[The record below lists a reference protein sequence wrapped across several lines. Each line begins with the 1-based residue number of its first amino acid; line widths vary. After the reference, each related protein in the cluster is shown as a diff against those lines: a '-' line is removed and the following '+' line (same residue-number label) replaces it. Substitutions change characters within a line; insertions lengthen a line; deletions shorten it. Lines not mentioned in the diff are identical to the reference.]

1 MMREADF
8 AALLHLV
15 ERLSLEQRTALG
27 RALAAASGE
36 SEAVR
41 LLEEAFLA
49 APRCPH
55 CAATAV
61 QRWGY
66 ASGLRRYRCT
76 ACRKTFNALTGTSLA
91 RLRKKE
97 CWLRYGEAL
106 AAGMTLVRAAAHCGV
121 HMTTS
126 FRWRH
131 RFLKAPEAARE
142 ARAGRGRGRRDLFL
156 GRQSWLAE
164 ELFEPA
170 EVGGGIAAELRPQH
184 PGVPTAL
191 EARAHLAPAL
201 AIDTGQIA
209 GVPAAQPGD
218 ETGGEPHRT
227 AQHGG
232 RAVGLAAGRPPL
244 VTAVRAEQPLE
255 VVVGARQVG
264 DGVAVEQAGAVAA
277 GHLQEVVDG
286 AGERAGLGAVARHGG
301 EQPVE
306 AAAHRLRRLAGG
318 IPQDPGRPVDP
329 GVGATDRWPQALRA
343 LEPAGEQ
350 PAQPPQRAAQPP
362 CMGRSLSRAIGRW
375 YAFP

>member
-36 SEAVR
+36 SEAIR

-55 CAATAV
+55 CAATAL

-97 CWLRYGEAL
+97 CWLAYGEAL

-142 ARAGRGRGRRDLFL
+142 AL
-156 GRQSWLAE
+156 
-164 ELFEPA
+164 
-170 EVGGGIAAELRPQH
+170 
-184 PGVPTAL
+184 
-191 EARAHLAPAL
+191 
-201 AIDTGQIA
+201 A
-209 GVPAAQPGD
+209 GVVEAD
-218 ETGGEPHRT
+218 ETFFRRSYKGSRRWRRAEGPLERRPHR
-227 AQHGG
+227 
-232 RAVGLAAGRPPL
+232 R
-244 VTAVRAEQPLE
+244 
-255 VVVGARQVG
+255 
-264 DGVAVEQAGAVAA
+264 
-277 GHLQEVVDG
+277 
-286 AGERAGLGAVARHGG
+286 GERAGKRGVSAGQGPALIAPGPAR
-301 EQPVE
+301 PPPR
-306 AAAHRLRRLAGG
+306 ALPARLRGAGH
-318 IPQDPGRPVDP
+318 PAAPRPRDPP
-329 GVGATDRWPQALRA
+329 
-343 LEPAGEQ
+343 
-350 PAQPPQRAAQPP
+350 
-362 CMGRSLSRAIGRW
+362 
-375 YAFP
+375 

>member
-1 MMREADF
+1 MPAIVKKLF
-8 AALLHLV
+8 
-15 ERLSLEQRTALG
+15 
-27 RALAAASGE
+27 ALALVLG
-36 SEAVR
+36 
-41 LLEEAFLA
+41 
-49 APRCPH
+49 
-55 CAATAV
+55 
-61 QRWGY
+61 
-66 ASGLRRYRCT
+66 
-76 ACRKTFNALTGTSLA
+76 
-91 RLRKKE
+91 
-97 CWLRYGEAL
+97 AL
-106 AAGMTLVRAAAHCGV
+106 AGASAVVSQPASAISCRPAGG
-121 HMTTS
+121 
-126 FRWRH
+126 F
-131 RFLKAPEAARE
+131 
-142 ARAGRGRGRRDLFL
+142 FL

-170 EVGGGIAAELRPQH
+170 EVGGGIAAEPRPQH
-184 PGVPTAL
+184 PGVPPAL

-244 VTAVRAEQPLE
+244 VAAVRAEQPLE

-264 DGVAVEQAGAVAA
+264 DGVAAEQAGAVAA

-362 CMGRSLSRAIGRW
+362 FVAARSRLAATASSRPASLRPEAAKGGRPSSVIALRTA
-375 YAFP
+375 AQ

>member
-15 ERLSLEQRTALG
+15 ERLSLGQRTALG

-55 CAATAV
+55 CAATAL

-97 CWLRYGEAL
+97 RWLRYGEAL

-131 RFLKAPEAARE
+131 RFLKAPEAARAALAGVVE
-142 ARAGRGRGRRDLFL
+142 ADETFFRRSYK
-156 GRQSWLAE
+156 GSRRWRRAE
-164 ELFEPA
+164 EP
-170 EVGGGIAAELRPQH
+170 GGVRREAQRP
-184 PGVPTAL
+184 GAL
-191 EARAHLAPAL
+191 
-201 AIDTGQIA
+201 
-209 GVPAAQPGD
+209 
-218 ETGGEPHRT
+218 
-227 AQHGG
+227 
-232 RAVGLAAGRPPL
+232 
-244 VTAVRAEQPLE
+244 
-255 VVVGARQVG
+255 
-264 DGVAVEQAGAVAA
+264 
-277 GHLQEVVDG
+277 
-286 AGERAGLGAVARHGG
+286 
-301 EQPVE
+301 
-306 AAAHRLRRLAGG
+306 
-318 IPQDPGRPVDP
+318 
-329 GVGATDRWPQALRA
+329 W
-343 LEPAGEQ
+343 
-350 PAQPPQRAAQPP
+350 
-362 CMGRSLSRAIGRW
+362 
-375 YAFP
+375 